1 MMGDVVRSGPSGRQD
16 SSGHASANFSPAA
29 KGAGAG
35 ARAWMGWCVS
45 VSLIRQL
52 SFGTDS
58 PPGPGLF
65 ASRICGQGAVRCARP
80 GTIRRNDRVIA
91 QHICN
96 NLPLDSVCPFH
107 PHRAPVFTIP
117 PPPLPVD
124 HYLLPPLLPPTTTT
138 TSTTELAGIDLLTTS
153 PPPPPTTP
161 TDQSANHQPA
171 AQTNSHQP
179 TRQPINRLPLRAH
192 TPTTHLTHPQCLRQ
206 HSLRAQ
212 AHHPAVH
219 CLRFPPNKSMATRR
233 DHFIQATV
241 EPSSH
246 TTDMDCHHKT
256 PASTLAPPTCT

>member
-1 MMGDVVRSGPSGRQD
+1 MVRSGPSGRQD

-124 HYLLPPLLPPTTTT
+124 HYLLPPLLPLTTST

-171 AQTNSHQP
+171 
-179 TRQPINRLPLRAH
+179 
-192 TPTTHLTHPQCLRQ
+192 
-206 HSLRAQ
+206 
-212 AHHPAVH
+212 V
-219 CLRFPPNKSMATRR
+219 
-233 DHFIQATV
+233 
-241 EPSSH
+241 
-246 TTDMDCHHKT
+246 
-256 PASTLAPPTCT
+256 

>member
-1 MMGDVVRSGPSGRQD
+1 MGDVVRSGPSGRQD

-117 PPPLPVD
+117 PPPPLPVD
-124 HYLLPPLLPPTTTT
+124 HYLLPTPPPLLPPTT

-171 AQTNSHQP
+171 
-179 TRQPINRLPLRAH
+179 
-192 TPTTHLTHPQCLRQ
+192 
-206 HSLRAQ
+206 
-212 AHHPAVH
+212 V
-219 CLRFPPNKSMATRR
+219 
-233 DHFIQATV
+233 
-241 EPSSH
+241 
-246 TTDMDCHHKT
+246 
-256 PASTLAPPTCT
+256 

>member
-107 PHRAPVFTIP
+107 PHRSRLHHTTTTTTTSRP
-117 PPPLPVD
+117 
-124 HYLLPPLLPPTTTT
+124 LPPTTTT
-138 TSTTELAGIDLLTTS
+138 TSY
-153 PPPPPTTP
+153 
-161 TDQSANHQPA
+161 
-171 AQTNSHQP
+171 
-179 TRQPINRLPLRAH
+179 
-192 TPTTHLTHPQCLRQ
+192 
-206 HSLRAQ
+206 
-212 AHHPAVH
+212 HHH
-219 CLRFPPNKSMATRR
+219 YEY
-233 DHFIQATV
+233 D
-241 EPSSH
+241 
-246 TTDMDCHHKT
+246 
-256 PASTLAPPTCT
+256 